1 MGLNILLADD
11 DHDDCL
17 FFKDALNELA
27 LNTSLVTVHHGEQLM
42 QYLKTVSANLP
53 DALFLDLN
61 MPRKNG
67 FECLTEI
74 KTHQIFKNLPVIVY
88 STSFDAEKANQ
99 LYNLGA
105 NYYIC
110 KPTNFEYLKKVIHKA
125 ILLIN
130 QNSGQASKEN
140 FLLNKLKTAL

>member
-17 FFKDALNELA
+17 FFTDALDELA
-27 LNTSLVTVHHGEQLM
+27 LNTSLVTVHDGEQLM

-110 KPTNFEYLKKVIHKA
+110 KPTNFEDLKKVIHKA
-125 ILLIN
+125 ILLVN